1 MKYWT
6 NKEETVK
13 NAVLILFMG
22 VVVLGSLA
30 SALNDPGPAKEI
42 LGLLE
47 AQAEAWNRGDFEGFM
62 ATYWKSP
69 DMTFQSGNQRLSG
82 WDTLLKRYQTNYAG
96 ARRGELSFK
105 DLTTEILSEEIAYV
119 LGRYHLEYPD
129 TVREGVF
136 TIILKRFPQGWRII
150 HDHSSSDP
158 SQ

>member
-1 MKYWT
+1 VR
-6 NKEETVK
+6 NIGLILILGI
-13 NAVLILFMG
+13 AVLE
-22 VVVLGSLA
+22 SPA
-30 SALNDPGPAKEI
+30 SALCDSGPAQEI

-47 AQAEAWNRGDFEGFM
+47 AQSEAWNRGDFEGFM
-62 ATYWKSP
+62 AYYWKSP

-82 WDTLLKRYQTNYAG
+82 WETLLKRYQAHYAG
-96 ARRGELSFK
+96 AKRGELTFK
-105 DLTTEILSEEIAYV
+105 DLTTEILSDEIAYV

-129 TVREGVF
+129 AVREGLF

>member
-1 MKYWT
+1 MKELT
-6 NKEETVK
+6 DKEDTVK
-13 NAVLILFMG
+13 NTILILSLG
-22 VVVLGSLA
+22 VAVLGSPA
-30 SALNDPGPAKEI
+30 SASFKSGPAKEI

-47 AQAEAWNRGDFEGFM
+47 AQVEAWNRGDFEGFM
-62 ATYWKSP
+62 AAYWKSP

-96 ARRGELSFK
+96 VKRGQLSFK

-129 TVREGVF
+129 MIREGVF

>member
-1 MKYWT
+1 MMYWT

-13 NAVLILFMG
+13 NAVLILLLG
-22 VVVLGSLA
+22 VVVLGSPA
-30 SALNDPGPAKEI
+30 SASFESGPAEEI

-96 ARRGELSFK
+96 DRRGELSFK
-105 DLTTEILSEEIAYV
+105 ELATEILSEEIAYV